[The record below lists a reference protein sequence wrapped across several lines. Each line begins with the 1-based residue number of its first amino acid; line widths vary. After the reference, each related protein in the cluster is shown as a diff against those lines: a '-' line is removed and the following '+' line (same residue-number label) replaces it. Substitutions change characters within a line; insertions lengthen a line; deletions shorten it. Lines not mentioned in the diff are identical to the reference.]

1 MTHSATTANHAKSGK
16 GFTLV
21 ELLVVISIIALLIG
35 LLLPALGRARKN
47 AQQIKCASQ
56 VRGIQLGCL
65 SWSQNNK
72 ESYPRP
78 DVLDPSNIT
87 ENAEAGG
94 TRGGKNRTGN
104 ICSVMIFQ
112 KVVAPEV
119 FVSPGEADPAIRV
132 VTEAEYDFVSPDNLG
147 TAGMASDATRA
158 AALWDP
164 AFHGTPSQ
172 QEGSATGNHPTGSP
186 TANNT
191 FVPLGVGNNSYAHIP
206 LFGDR
211 LSKQWSSVS
220 QIATIAVWGNR
231 GPFYKSAP
239 VDPKD
244 GTTSTWDEELDA
256 ASNFNRGRGSTAM
269 LIHGG
274 KTTWE
279 GNVSYNDGHVKF
291 ETTATPKELTTR
303 FNDKSWP
310 DNLFVDEN
318 QENRFGAMQL
328 VERTNAY
335 LRVYKIGLR
344 VGNALDANPSRLPA
358 VEWYDGQ

>member
-1 MTHSATTANHAKSGK
+1 MNHIARQANPRPNGREK

-56 VRGIQLGCL
+56 VRGIQIGCL

-78 DVLDPSNIT
+78 DQLDPSNIT
-87 ENAEAGG
+87 EDPEANS
-94 TRGGKNRTGN
+94 RGGKNRTGN

-119 FVSPGEADPAIRV
+119 FVSPSEADPNIKV
-132 VTEAEYDFVSPDNLG
+132 VTEEQYDFVSPDNLG
-147 TAGMASDATRA
+147 TAGMVSDATRA
-158 AALWDP
+158 GAIWDP

-172 QEGSATGNHPTGSP
+172 QEGSATGQPETSG
-186 TANNT
+186 T
-191 FVPLGVGNNSYAHIP
+191 FVPQGIGNNSYAHIQ
-206 LFGDR
+206 LYGDR
-211 LSKQWSSVS
+211 LAKQWNSVS
-220 QIATIAVWGNR
+220 QIATIPIWGNR
-231 GPFYKSAP
+231 GPFYQDAP
-239 VDPKD
+239 VDPRD
-244 GTTSTWDEELDA
+244 GTTSTWDELLDA
-256 ASNFNRGRGSTAM
+256 PANYNAGRGSTCM

-279 GNVSYNDGHVKF
+279 GNISYNDGHVKF
-291 ETTATPKELTTR
+291 ETTANPKEITNR
-303 FNDKSWP
+303 WQNKSWP

-318 QENRFGAMQL
+318 QEDKFGPFTLAQ
-328 VERTNAY
+328 RTNAY
-335 LRVYKIGLR
+335 LRMYSTGLIASSALE
-344 VGNALDANPSRLPA
+344 GNISRIKTRQ
-358 VEWYDGQ
+358 WYDGK